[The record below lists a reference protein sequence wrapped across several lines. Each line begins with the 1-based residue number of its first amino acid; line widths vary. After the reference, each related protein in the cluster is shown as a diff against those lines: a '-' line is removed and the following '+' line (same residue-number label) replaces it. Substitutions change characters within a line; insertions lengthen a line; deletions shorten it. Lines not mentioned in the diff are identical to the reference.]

1 MQKIKCALIGSGNI
15 GTDLI
20 YKIQRSPVLEPVW
33 MVGIDPQS
41 EGLQRARDMGLK
53 TTADGVDGLLP
64 HVAADGIQIAFD
76 ATSAYVHAENSR
88 KLNELGV
95 LMIDLTPA
103 AIGPLC
109 VPPVNLRE
117 HADGLAPGRSQA
129 GPTPS
134 GGSGPGAAGEHGGL
148 LTEMNVNMISC
159 AGQATI
165 PIVNAV
171 SRVQPV
177 AYAEIVASL
186 ASKSVGPGTRAN
198 LDEFTYTTSNA
209 IEKVGGARKGKAL
222 AIINPAEP
230 PMIMRNTIQ
239 CLCDDEPDQARI
251 TESILAMIKEV
262 QKYVPGYKLVNGPLF
277 DGKRI
282 AVFMQVAGLGDY
294 LPTYAGNLDIMT
306 AAACRTAEMFAQ
318 EILSGAITLKP
329 TTASVA

>member
-1 MQKIKCALIGSGNI
+1 MSNKIKCALIGSGNI

-20 YKIQRSPVLEPVW
+20 YKLQRSPVLEPVW
-33 MVGIDPQS
+33 MVGIDPES
-41 EGLQRARDMGLK
+41 DGLKRARDMGLK

-64 HVAADGIQIAFD
+64 HVLADGIQIAFD

-88 KLNELGV
+88 KLNALGV

-117 HADGLAPGRSQA
+117 HADRV
-129 GPTPS
+129 
-134 GGSGPGAAGEHGGL
+134 
-148 LTEMNVNMISC
+148 EMNVNMISC

-165 PIVNAV
+165 PIVHAI

-177 AYAEIVASL
+177 EYGEIVASL

-209 IEKVGGARKGKAL
+209 IERVGGAKKGKAL

-230 PMIMRNTIQ
+230 PLIMRNTIQ
-239 CLCDDEPDQARI
+239 CLTETEPDQARI
-251 TESILAMIKEV
+251 TASVLEMIEQV
-262 QKYVPGYKLVNGPLF
+262 QKYVPGYRLVNGPLF
-277 DGKRI
+277 DGNRV
-282 AVFMQVAGLGDY
+282 AVVMEVKGLGDY

-306 AAACRTAEMFAQ
+306 AAACRTAEMFAE
-318 EILSGAITLKP
+318 EILAGKITLQP
-329 TTASVA
+329 TQA